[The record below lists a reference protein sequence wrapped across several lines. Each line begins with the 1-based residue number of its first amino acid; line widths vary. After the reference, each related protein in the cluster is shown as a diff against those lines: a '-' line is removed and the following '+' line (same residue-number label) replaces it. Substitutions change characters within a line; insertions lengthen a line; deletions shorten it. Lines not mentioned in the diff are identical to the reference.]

1 MNKCDVLMAL
11 QQMQKPSKKRM
22 RLFSADAI
30 IEFNDIT
37 GNYVLVTDRFHV
49 VFDGFCLG
57 PVDSDAVLLKHGGIV
72 FARMNCGD
80 FEVREI

>member
-22 RLFSADAI
+22 RLFSMDAI